1 MQYTATSFA
10 EPLQRVFEN
19 ALRADVDVQIDHY
32 TESQHLLEKIAY
44 RARLS
49 DTIERYLY
57 TPVVRAVLIW
67 AGWLRR
73 THTGSVHLYLA
84 FGGLGLLIVLIVAR

>member
-1 MQYTATSFA
+1 
-10 EPLQRVFEN
+10 
-19 ALRADVDVQIDHY
+19 
-32 TESQHLLEKIAY
+32 
-44 RARLS
+44 
-49 DTIERYLY
+49 